1 MGKIK
6 PINIKLDDET
16 KEQFKTLAFIKDMN
30 LQELGVYLIKQ
41 AIQENKDRIE
51 KIQAIKTSK

>member
-1 MGKIK
+1 
-6 PINIKLDDET
+6 
-16 KEQFKTLAFIKDMN
+16 MN

>member
-41 AIQENKDRIE
+41 VIQENKDRIE